1 MSEVVGT
8 DTAEFRPVALVLS
21 AALRDQLARHA
32 ETAYPVEACGALL
45 GHSDGSGQPIVTQA
59 VPLANSEPSGGDGY
73 RISSN
78 LLCALP
84 ARGEGPEER
93 LVGFYH
99 SHPDRTSRPSKRDL
113 RNGHPGLLYV
123 AISVRSG
130 RAGARTAWM
139 IIPGVSMDTD
149 SPVRRSRAR
158 TDR

>member
-8 DTAEFRPVALVLS
+8 GTAEYRPVALVLS

-45 GHSDGSGQPIVTQA
+45 GRSDVSDQPIVTRA

-73 RISSN
+73 SISPN

-84 ARGEGPEER
+84 ALEEGPEER

-99 SHPDRTSRPSKRDL
+99 SHPDRTSRPSIRDL
-113 RNGHPGLLYV
+113 RNGHPGLLYAAV
-123 AISVRSG
+123 SVRSG

-139 IIPGVSMDTD
+139 IPPDSMDTD
-149 SPVRRSRAR
+149 RPVGRSRAG

>member
-1 MSEVVGT
+1 MSDVAGA
-8 DTAEFRPVALVLS
+8 DTAEFRLVALVLS

-45 GHSDGSGQPIVTQA
+45 GHSAGSGQPIVTQA

-84 ARGEGPEER
+84 AHGEGSEER
-93 LVGFYH
+93 LLGFYH
-99 SHPDRTSRPSKRDL
+99 SHPDRTSRPSNRDL

-123 AISVRSG
+123 AVSVRSG
-130 RAGARTAWM
+130 RAGARTAW
-139 IIPGVSMDTD
+139 IISPGDAVDTD
-149 SPVRRSRAR
+149 LPMGRSRAR
-158 TDR
+158 NDR